1 MMARACISI
10 ASDNFLL
17 PETRLFDLPPGGNP
31 CADSSGV
38 TTFSEG
44 RYLLNI
50 GVYVGGSQTADK
62 QISRNVDVAGNVKVE
77 LDGAALS
84 R

>member
-1 MMARACISI
+1 MSRACIQI
-10 ASDNFLL
+10 ASDNFIL
-17 PETRLFDLPPGGNP
+17 PETRLFDLPAGNNP
-31 CADSSGV
+31 CGDSPGV
-38 TTFSEG
+38 TTFAEG

-62 QISRNVDVAGNVKVE
+62 QVSRNVDVAGNVKAE